1 MNKEKSKLY
10 RKVNTK
16 THGVRHDYGGDF
28 KNTRNKKEESFDQT
42 RGKMSGRKNRGLD
55 YTPLFKFLLYKVGSN
70 WDEVFAEAKS
80 RLDKIEPVFWMVELD
95 EKNKEDI
102 VKVGE
107 SSYYSGLYV
116 DNNGNLQ
123 LSNPDL
129 KASEMKPTCT
139 CCTHTFN
146 GELFGGE

>member
-55 YTPLFKFLLYKVGSN
+55 YTPLFKFLLYK
-70 WDEVFAEAKS
+70 
-80 RLDKIEPVFWMVELD
+80 
-95 EKNKEDI
+95 
-102 VKVGE
+102 
-107 SSYYSGLYV
+107 
-116 DNNGNLQ
+116 

-129 KASEMKPTCT
+129 KASVMKPTCT